1 MTVSHCSVP
10 TLVLKHVTCH
20 SPPTVISPSPHMSVQ
35 SVWMNH
41 ACVIFFEEQL
51 LSAVK
56 VDASVSLFL
65 LWCRNYEK
73 KKKKK
78 KGGLQTENTHWDFTA
93 LCVYIMSG
101 DYSFVYWSPFSSCP
115 HFISW
120 QLQGAAAARSR
131 SHSDEANSGTKIEI
145 QDSRAEGSAL
155 CIYILMDLI
164 LSKHS
169 RAECI

>member
-73 KKKKK
+73 KKKKRRVANWK
-78 KGGLQTENTHWDFTA
+78 YTLRFHSP
-93 LCVYIMSG
+93 LCVHNERGLFIRLLVP
-101 DYSFVYWSPFSSCP
+101 FFLLSPFYQLTATGSSCRTFSLSFRWGKLR
-115 HFISW
+115 HKNW
-120 QLQGAAAARSR
+120 
-131 SHSDEANSGTKIEI
+131 NSGLKGWRFGPLYIY
-145 QDSRAEGSAL
+145 SHGSHTVQTL
-155 CIYILMDLI
+155 KGRMYLG
-164 LSKHS
+164 
-169 RAECI
+169 